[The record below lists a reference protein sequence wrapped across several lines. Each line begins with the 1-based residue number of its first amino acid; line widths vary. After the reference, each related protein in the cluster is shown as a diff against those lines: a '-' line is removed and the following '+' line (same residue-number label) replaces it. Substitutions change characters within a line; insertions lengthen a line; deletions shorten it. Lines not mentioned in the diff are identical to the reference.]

1 MALRSGAGR
10 AGGIRSGSEAVLL
23 GAQRSQR
30 GDGVDQLE
38 AMRVFVA
45 VAERGS
51 LSSAAR
57 ALGLP
62 VASVSRKLTALE
74 TQLGVRLLARSTRRT
89 VLSDAGRRYLES
101 CRDVLAR
108 VEDAARAVGGDG
120 AMEGELA
127 ISAPVAFGR
136 LHVLPVVVEFLERHP
151 KLRVRFQLVDRI
163 AQLAEEGVDVAVR
176 IAALPASSLMA
187 QRVGAIRLVC
197 CASPAYLERHGTPER
212 PEDLAGHACI
222 GASVL
227 SSAARWSFPGKR
239 GVMRVAVRTR
249 LGVTTAEAAVDA
261 ACAGL
266 GIARV
271 LSYQA
276 AGALAD
282 GRLRRI
288 LADREPPAT
297 PVHVVHADGRAP
309 RPMVR
314 EFVSLAATR
323 LRSALRS

>member
-1 MALRSGAGR
+1 
-10 AGGIRSGSEAVLL
+10 
-23 GAQRSQR
+23 
-30 GDGVDQLE
+30 VDQLE

-74 TQLGVRLLARSTRRT
+74 TRLGVRLLARSTRRT
-89 VLSDAGRRYLES
+89 ALSEAGRRYLDS

-108 VEDAARAVGGDG
+108 VEEAARSIGGNG
-120 AMEGELA
+120 EVEGDLT

-136 LHVLPVVVEFLERHP
+136 KHLLPVIVEFQERHP
-151 KLRVRFQLVDRI
+151 KLRVRLQLVDRI
-163 AQLAEEGVDVAVR
+163 AQLIDEGVDVAVR
-176 IAALPASSLMA
+176 IAALPDSSLIA
-187 QRVGAIRLVC
+187 RRVGAVRLLC

-212 PEDLAGHACI
+212 PEDLARHACI

-227 SSAARWSFPGKR
+227 SSAERWSFPGKR
-239 GVMRVAVRTR
+239 GALRVAIRTR
-249 LGVTTAEAAVDA
+249 LEVTATEAAVDA

-276 AGALAD
+276 AEALAD

-288 LADREPPAT
+288 LADREPPPI
-297 PVHVVHADGRAP
+297 PVHVMHADGRTP

-323 LRSALRS
+323 LRPALRT

>member
-1 MALRSGAGR
+1 VAPGAPPVSA
-10 AGGIRSGSEAVLL
+10 AGAKLCCSARND
-23 GAQRSQR
+23 R
-30 GDGVDQLE
+30 GGEGVDQLE
-38 AMRVFVA
+38 AMRVFVS

-74 TQLGVRLLARSTRRT
+74 KQLGVRLLARSTRRT
-89 VLSDAGRRYLES
+89 ALSDAGRRYLES

-108 VEDAARAVGGDG
+108 VEEAGRVVGGDG
-120 AMEGELA
+120 EVEGDLT

-136 LHVLPVVVEFLERHP
+136 KHLLPVVVEFMERHP
-151 KLRVRFQLVDRI
+151 KLRVRLQLVDRI
-163 AQLAEEGVDVAVR
+163 AQLIDEGVDVAVR
-176 IAALPASSLMA
+176 IAALPDSSLIA
-187 QRVGAIRLVC
+187 RRVGAIQLIC

-212 PEDLAGHACI
+212 PEDLSRHACI

-239 GVMRVAVRTR
+239 GALRVAIRTR
-249 LGVTTAEAAVDA
+249 LEVTTTEAAVDA

-276 AGALAD
+276 AEALAD
-282 GRLRRI
+282 GRLHRV
-288 LADREPPAT
+288 LADHEPAPT
-297 PVHVVHADGRAP
+297 PVHVVHTHGRTP

-323 LRSALRS
+323 LRSALRT